1 MSFYLVHCSFY
12 NFILQIYG
20 GGDFNVN
27 TGLDITVHN
36 LLAVYSGGRLDLSGA
51 GYQPDTVEAVFDGP
65 SPGVGMLTL
74 LSLF

>member
-1 MSFYLVHCSFY
+1 M
-12 NFILQIYG
+12 
-20 GGDFNVN
+20 N

-51 GYQPDTVEAVFDGP
+51 GYQPDTVEVVYDGP

-74 LSLF
+74 FSLFLLHGMIFYLYCKIVLFYIQSNY